1 MFLDYNDE
9 VAWVDESC
17 ISKYQMQ
24 FSKKRTKE
32 TDKAMAIADD
42 LFEMS
47 SEERLRRYAEIQD
60 ENKDLKNKLYRKKYP
75 KLFMEPIVRVQ
86 MI

>member
-1 MFLDYNDE
+1 MH
-9 VAWVDESC
+9 
-17 ISKYQMQ
+17 
-24 FSKKRTKE
+24 FSKKRTKV
-32 TDKAMAIADD
+32 TVKAMAIADD

-60 ENKDLKNKLYRKKYP
+60 ENKDLKNNLYRKKYP

-86 MI
+86 MIKTMLFKSQS